1 MEYKTTEILNHYLVH
16 LKLIKYYS
24 QLYVNT
30 TYGKTQNNNAKCI
43 PSTVFYPDN
52 YIFTSG
58 IFPFLSASPEKVNC
72 F

>member
-30 TYGKTQNNNAKCI
+30 KKGKTEHKHEKCMAY
-43 PSTVFYPDN
+43 TVFYPDN